1 MTNLTALR
9 RRIRDIE
16 NYAIEVFGY
25 EMKEGFDVQEDEL
38 RITTST
44 GAPKL
49 EVRYK
54 DFILYFGD
62 GESPMVSTIYPRQ
75 KGVSNVC
82 VYLDMVEE
90 YEEDN
95 IISYSRLITRIS
107 LQDREELLTRV
118 YKLLSGD
125 RPFELIDRISSKA
138 SNI

>member
-38 RITTST
+38 RITTTT
-44 GAPKL
+44 GAPNL

-62 GESPMVSTIYPRQ
+62 DRQPMVFDRREGT
-75 KGVSNVC
+75 SNEH
-82 VYLDMVEE
+82 VYLEMVEE
-90 YEEDN
+90 YEKYN
-95 IISYSRLITRIS
+95 VISYSRLVTRIS
-107 LQDREELLTRV
+107 LQSREELLTRV

-125 RPFELIDRISSKA
+125 RPFELIDRIASK
-138 SNI
+138 SK

>member
-1 MTNLTALR
+1 MTNFTALR

-62 GESPMVSTIYPRQ
+62 GSQPMVVDRR
-75 KGVSNVC
+75 KGTPCVH
-82 VYLDMVEE
+82 VYLDMAEE
-90 YEEDN
+90 YEEN
-95 IISYSRLITRIS
+95 SIISYSRLITRIS
-107 LQDREELLTRV
+107 LQDREELLTQV

-125 RPFELIDRISSKA
+125 RPFELVDRISSK
-138 SNI
+138 NK

>member
-1 MTNLTALR
+1 MTNFTVLR

-62 GESPMVSTIYPRQ
+62 GRQPMVVDRR
-75 KGVSNVC
+75 KGTPCVD
-82 VYLDMVEE
+82 VYLDMAEE
-90 YEEDN
+90 YEKDN

-107 LQDREELLTRV
+107 LQSREDLLSQV

-125 RPFELIDRISSKA
+125 RPFELIDRIASRISSK
-138 SNI
+138 SR